1 MSAVI
6 DRVQSLLTQKYATDA
21 QQFYAY
27 RRMIH
32 PDFVHGWFPWNLSNH
47 LENFYR
53 EAMAGSRPVLIIMS
67 PPQHGKSTAITD
79 FASWIAGIN
88 PSLRTIYATYSEKL
102 GIRANVGVQR
112 IFTEENFKMC
122 FPTFELDRSTYASVN
137 RGILEYGGGGYFRNA
152 TVAGA
157 ISGET
162 ADIGIIDD
170 PVKGRKEAN
179 SETQRETIW
188 DWFTNVFLTRMTGN
202 NGICIVSTR
211 WHVDD
216 LIGRVINAGMDNVK
230 VVTYKALSDSNE
242 ALFPELKD
250 AKFLQERKNTL
261 LSEHWEALYQS
272 NPQLP
277 SGNFFKSKW
286 WRYYEVLPRAIHHK
300 IITADTAQKPDE
312 KNDYTV
318 FQCWGKGRDGI
329 YLIDQFRDR
338 LEAPDLEPHLIAFFD
353 KHRPVH
359 RLVIEDA
366 SSGSTLIQ
374 KLRRDHSL
382 PLTAINRR
390 ESKDFRA
397 TNSAPHVKA
406 GNVML
411 PKRAPWLSD
420 YLAEFSA
427 FNLDDSHLHD
437 DQVDCTMDAIEVLLH
452 KPYNIDAF

>member
-6 DRVQSLLTQKYATDA
+6 DRVQSLLTHKYATDA
-21 QQFYAY
+21 QRFYAY
-27 RRMIH
+27 RRLIH
-32 PDFVHGWFPWNLSNH
+32 SDFVHGWFPWDLSQH

-88 PSLRTIYATYSEKL
+88 PSIRTIYATYSDRL
-102 GIRANVGVQR
+102 GVRANVGIQR
-112 IFTEENFKMC
+112 IFGEANFRMC
-122 FPTFELDRSTYASVN
+122 FPTFELNRSAHASVN
-137 RGILEYGGGGYFRNA
+137 RSIIEYVGGGYFRNA

-170 PVKGRKEAN
+170 PIKGREDAN
-179 SETQRETIW
+179 SETMREKVW
-188 DWFTNVFLTRMTGN
+188 DWFTNVFITRLTSN
-202 NGICIVSTR
+202 SGICIVSTR

-216 LIGRVINAGMDNVK
+216 LIGRVIDSGMSNVK
-230 VVTYKALSDSNE
+230 VVTYQALNERNE

-261 LSEHWEALYQS
+261 LAEHWEALYQS
-272 NPQLP
+272 NPQIP
-277 SGNFFKSKW
+277 SGNFFKSEW
-286 WRYYEVLPRAIHHK
+286 WRFYEELPLALRHK
-300 IITADTAQKPDE
+300 IITVDTAQKPGE
-312 KNDYTV
+312 KNDYSV

-338 LEAPDLEPHLIAFFD
+338 LEAPDLEPRLIAFFD

-359 RLVIEDA
+359 RLIIEDA

-374 KLRRDHSL
+374 TLRRNYAL
-382 PLTAINRR
+382 PLNAINRR
-390 ESKDFRA
+390 EAKDFRA

-406 GNVML
+406 GNVIL
-411 PKRAPWLSD
+411 PKRSPWLSD